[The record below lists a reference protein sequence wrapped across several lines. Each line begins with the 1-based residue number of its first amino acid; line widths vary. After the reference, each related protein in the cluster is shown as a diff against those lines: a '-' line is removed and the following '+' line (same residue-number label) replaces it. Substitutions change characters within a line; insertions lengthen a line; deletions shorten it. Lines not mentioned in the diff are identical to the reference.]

1 MVIEIGLLP
10 GTVEASINTQYA
22 PLALLAAQ
30 YQQNQR
36 LKPLEMVDVAMKTVR
51 YSATSKLEQVFWSI
65 LAGCEYL
72 SEINCRLKAERALA
86 QVWQLGG
93 FADQSM
99 LSRTLDRLTQMNID
113 QLRSAG
119 TSIWQQHSQIKQ
131 HDWRGYLLLDYD
143 LSGLPSGKQADGS
156 VKGYF
161 SGQKTSP
168 GGNWRG
174 SAA

>member
-10 GTVEASINTQYA
+10 GTVEASVNTHYA
-22 PLALLAAQ
+22 PLALLSAH
-30 YQQNQR
+30 YQHNQT
-36 LKPLEMVDVAMKTVR
+36 LKALGMVDVAMKTVR
-51 YSATSKLEQVFWSI
+51 YSATSKLEQVFLSI

-72 SEINCRLKAERALA
+72 SEINCRLQAERALA

-113 QLRSAG
+113 QLRSAA
-119 TSIWQQHSQIKQ
+119 TAIWQQHSQTRH

-143 LSGLPSGKQADGS
+143 LSGLPSGEQAEGS
-156 VKGYF
+156 TKGYF
-161 SGQKTSP
+161 SGKKT
-168 GGNWRG
+168 
-174 SAA
+174 

>member
-10 GTVEASINTQYA
+10 GTIKATINTHYA
-22 PLALLAAQ
+22 PLALLSAH
-30 YQQNQR
+30 YQQDQT

-51 YSATSKLEQVFWSI
+51 YPPTSKLQQVFLSI

-72 SEINCRLKAERALA
+72 SEVNCRLKSEQALA
-86 QVWQLGG
+86 QVWQLEH
-93 FADQSM
+93 FADQSI

-113 QLRSAG
+113 QLRAAE
-119 TSIWQQHSQIKQ
+119 TTVWQQHSQAMR

-143 LSGLPSGKQADGS
+143 LSGLPSGKQAEGS

-161 SGQKTSP
+161 SGKKT
-168 GGNWRG
+168 
-174 SAA
+174 